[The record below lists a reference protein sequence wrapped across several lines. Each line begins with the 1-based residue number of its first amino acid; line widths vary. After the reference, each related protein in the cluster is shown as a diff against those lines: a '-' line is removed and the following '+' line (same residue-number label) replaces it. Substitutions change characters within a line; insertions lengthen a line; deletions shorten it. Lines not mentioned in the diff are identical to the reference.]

1 MLGIGARTV
10 NERPDVYQSPRRIIK
25 WHPIDRTVAFGAAA
39 LKLSQGRKLKVKN
52 GSVDLPDE
60 VPVMPL
66 PGAVLFPHALLPL
79 YIFEP
84 RYREMLEHALQRDRM
99 FSVTLIKPSC
109 PEWHAPEDF
118 FQFATVGLIRACVGR
133 GDGTSDLVLQG
144 LHRVRF
150 SSFQQ
155 ETPFPIARIDI
166 VESTN
171 SATVESEALGE
182 KVLELYRKLKRAER
196 RLPPKVDRHL
206 AQLGDLEMLAD
217 LVASTF
223 VDDPLRRQRM
233 LEEASLNPRLRLL
246 ITYLQDEIGS
256 AAI

>member
-1 MLGIGARTV
+1 MKDAMSF
-10 NERPDVYQSPRRIIK
+10 PDK
-25 WHPIDRTVAFGAAA
+25 
-39 LKLSQGRKLKVKN
+39 
-52 GSVDLPDE
+52 

-84 RYREMLEHALQRDRM
+84 RYREMLEHALHHHRM
-99 FSVTLIKPSC
+99 FCVTLIKPSC

-118 FQFATVGLIRACVGR
+118 FHLATVGLIRACVGR
-133 GDGTSDLVLQG
+133 GDGTSNLVLQG

-150 SSFQQ
+150 AGFQQ
-155 ETPFPIARIDI
+155 ETPFPIAKIDI
-166 VESTN
+166 VESSKT
-171 SATVESEALGE
+171 ATVESEALGE
-182 KVLELYRKLKRAER
+182 KILELYRKLKRAER
-196 RLPPKVDRHL
+196 QLPPKVDRYL

-233 LEEASLNPRLRLL
+233 LEESSLNQRLRL
-246 ITYLQDEIGS
+246 
-256 AAI
+256 